1 MIGKKSLRS
10 PSLVICFLGR
20 GMLWDSL
27 VLCICISDG
36 KGHTLGGKHLVYSP
50 VVSEYFHSFVI
61 RINVARAL
69 IVFHVLRV

>member
-1 MIGKKSLRS
+1 
-10 PSLVICFLGR
+10 
-20 GMLWDSL
+20 MLWDSL
-27 VLCICISDG
+27 VLCICISDE